1 MAVAQHHDAVSG
13 TAKQVVTYD
22 YAERLS
28 DGVNKCMEV
37 VNHAY
42 QKMMSPPTSTFQLP
56 LQEFCPLVNISR
68 CNATETSKS
77 VRALVVCLYIWQS
90 LLFSTTHCLYVWQS
104 IVIGSLLHRLYIIS
118 VIHILVLLS

>member
-77 VRALVVCLYIWQS
+77 VRIQLLIVCMFGNQL
-90 LLFSTTHCLYVWQS
+90 
-104 IVIGSLLHRLYIIS
+104 
-118 VIHILVLLS
+118 